1 MAAWWGGLCILLF
14 VSAAARAQQLEPRAY
29 SNVPVDLHFL
39 IVGYTYSSGGLAT
52 DPAQRLDRAELD
64 IHAPLVAYARGFDAW
79 GKSAK
84 FDAVLGAACLSG
96 SAEANGVPVSRDVC
110 GALDPAFRVTVN
122 LYGAPALPLKAF
134 AGYQQDLIFGVSLQV
149 VPPLGQYDS
158 SRLVNLGSNRWAFK
172 PEVGLSKKLGALAVE
187 TALGAAFFT
196 ANDDFFGGRRREQEP
211 IVTAQV
217 HLIYEF
223 RRGSWVALNANY
235 YARGRTTID
244 GVKQDDELSNSR
256 FGITLALPLNR
267 QHSIKVHASDGISVR
282 SGEDFRT
289 LGVAWQYRWS
299 TGS

>member
-1 MAAWWGGLCILLF
+1 MAAWRGGLCILLF
-14 VSAAARAQQLEPRAY
+14 VSAAAHAQQLEPRAY

-52 DPAQRLDRAELD
+52 DPAQRLDHAQLD

-110 GALDPAFRVTVN
+110 GGLDPAFRVTVN

-134 AGYQQDLIFGVSLQV
+134 AGYRQDLIFGVSLQV

-158 SRLVNLGSNRWAFK
+158 NRLVNLGSNRWAFK
-172 PEVGLSKKLGALAVE
+172 PEVGLSKKLGALVVE

-196 ANDDFFGGRRREQEP
+196 ANDEFVGGRRREQEP

-223 RRGSWVALNANY
+223 RGGSWVALNANY
-235 YARGRTTID
+235 YARGRTTVE
-244 GVKQDDELSNSR
+244 GVKQNDELSNSR
-256 FGITLALPLNR
+256 LGITFALPLNR
-267 QHSIKVHASDGISVR
+267 QHSIKLHASDGISVR
-282 SGEDFRT
+282 SGADFRT

>member
-1 MAAWWGGLCILLF
+1 M
-14 VSAAARAQQLEPRAY
+14 
-29 SNVPVDLHFL
+29 
-39 IVGYTYSSGGLAT
+39 
-52 DPAQRLDRAELD
+52 
-64 IHAPLVAYARGFDAW
+64 AYARGFDAW

-96 SAEANGVPVSRDVC
+96 SAEANGVAVSRDVC
-110 GALDPAFRVTVN
+110 GGLDPAFRVTVN

-134 AGYQQDLIFGVSLQV
+134 AGYRQDLIFGVSLQV
-149 VPPLGQYDS
+149 VPPLGLYDS

-172 PEVGLSKKLGALAVE
+172 PEVGLSKKLGALVVE
-187 TALGAAFFT
+187 TALGASLFT

-223 RRGSWVALNANY
+223 RGGSWVALNANY
-235 YARGRTTID
+235 YARGRTTVD
-244 GVKQDDELSNSR
+244 GVKQNDELSNSR
-256 FGITLALPLNR
+256 LGITFALPLNR
-267 QHSIKVHASDGISVR
+267 QHSIKLHASDGISVR
-282 SGEDFRT
+282 SGADFRT